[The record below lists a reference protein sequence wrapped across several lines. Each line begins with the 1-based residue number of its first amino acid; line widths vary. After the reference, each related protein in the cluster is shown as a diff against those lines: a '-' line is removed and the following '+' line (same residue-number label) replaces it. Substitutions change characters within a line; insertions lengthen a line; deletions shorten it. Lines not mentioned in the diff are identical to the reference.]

1 VEGHVVSTN
10 VPVAA
15 LVILGV
21 ILAVLGLL
29 AGGSIELTVIGLI
42 AIAAGGVIAVMG
54 SRRS

>member
-1 VEGHVVSTN
+1 MEGHVVSTN